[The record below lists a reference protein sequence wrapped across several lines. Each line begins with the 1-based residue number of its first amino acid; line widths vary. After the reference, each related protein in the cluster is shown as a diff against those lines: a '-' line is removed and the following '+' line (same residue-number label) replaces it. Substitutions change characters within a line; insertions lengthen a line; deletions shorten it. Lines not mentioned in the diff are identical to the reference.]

1 MKRNTLN
8 FWIDLISLFVML
20 GLMWTGLLIHYVL
33 PPGTGGR
40 GGGHGLTLW
49 GLNRHDYGSI
59 HFYIALTLIGLMVVH
74 IWLHWSWVCTT
85 VKKLVGK
92 ESSVGTRG
100 AAFGIALL
108 LIITALMFGTL
119 LCAKK
124 LVESSNRMTEHEN
137 LDHGSLTSS
146 QISGQ
151 ITLSQS
157 AEIGGI
163 PVEELILQLNLPSD
177 VDVDERLGRLKR
189 QYGFEIHDVRR
200 ILEQAE

>member
-1 MKRNTLN
+1 
-8 FWIDLISLFVML
+8 
-20 GLMWTGLLIHYVL
+20 
-33 PPGTGGR
+33 
-40 GGGHGLTLW
+40 
-49 GLNRHDYGSI
+49 
-59 HFYIALTLIGLMVVH
+59 
-74 IWLHWSWVCTT
+74 
-85 VKKLVGK
+85 
-92 ESSVGTRG
+92 
-100 AAFGIALL
+100 
-108 LIITALMFGTL
+108 MFGTL